1 MQAMPIT
8 LPRARHLL
16 ALLPVLGTAMAGFIV
31 ALLAA
36 GCAAPPQAVP
46 SNTELAF
53 EAAVA
58 QATDGLMA
66 QTKKLPAFLAKVES
80 KMAKRGDRC

>member
-1 MQAMPIT
+1 MPIT